1 MTRPTL
7 RSTDSDWSL
16 EVDGVL
22 LDADGT
28 LVDSTRAIE
37 RMWWQFLDWY
47 GLPASSFPSPLHGF
61 RAEEHV
67 RRLLPADEV
76 DDALR
81 RLIKLEE
88 TDADGIGVIPGARA
102 LLEGLDAAQVPWAV
116 VTSGTRA
123 VAELRL
129 RTAGLPVPARL
140 VAAEDVARGKPDP
153 EPYLAGRALLGL
165 SALDLTVVAFE
176 DAPAGIT
183 SAIAAGCPV
192 VGVASNHAPADLAGT
207 TLVVPDLTTLTIS
220 R

>member
-1 MTRPTL
+1 MTRSVL
-7 RSTDSDWSL
+7 HSTVSDWAL
-16 EVDGVL
+16 EVDAVL

-67 RRLLPADEV
+67 RRLVPEDEV
-76 DDALR
+76 DEALR
-81 RLIKLEE
+81 RLVALEE
-88 TDADGIGVIPGARA
+88 TDADGIGMIAGAA
-102 LLEGLDAAQVPWAV
+102 QLLAALDAAGVPWAV

-129 RTAGLPVPARL
+129 RAAGLPVPARM
-140 VAAEDVARGKPDP
+140 VTAEDVSRGKPDP
-153 EPYLAGRALLGL
+153 EPYLAGRALLQVSGV
-165 SALDLTVVAFE
+165 VVAFE

-183 SAIAAGCPV
+183 SALAAGCEV
-192 VGVASNHAPADLAGT
+192 VGVASNHEPADLVGT
-207 TLVVPDLTTLTIS
+207 AIVVPDLTSLTITC
-220 R
+220 